1 LLEGTNAY
9 TGGTYSATA
18 GLIINASTGE
28 ITPSSSTPGI
38 YTVTYTIPASAGCSV
53 VPVTTSVTIATP
65 PTAAINYMGT
75 PYCAG
80 AAIVTVT
87 QTGTA
92 GGTYSSTAGLVIN
105 AATGEV
111 DLNSSTPGTY
121 TVTYT
126 IPANGGCTPVL
137 VATSITINPTTIPVT
152 GFSYATPVCISGT
165 NPIPTVSGGFTIGGT
180 YSSTAGLTINAS
192 TGEITLASSTVGTY
206 TVTYTVPATV
216 CDPVG
221 SSTFDVTLTPSPII
235 TLTSGLGTDA
245 QTLCENTV
253 LTGITYTVSNATGA
267 TVVGLPSGVTGTY
280 AAGVFT
286 ISGTPTTPGSHS
298 YTITTSGGCFPDA
311 VITGIINVNSSPLA
325 ITGFSYSTPVCSNGI
340 NPMPIMASGFTTGGT
355 YTSTAGLTLNSA
367 TGEITL
373 ATSTAGSYTVTY
385 SVPAS
390 ICAPAGS
397 STFDITITTASSA
410 TISYV
415 GTPFCAGTGMV
426 AVTQTGTLGGTY
438 SSAVGLA
445 INGTTGEIDLNAS
458 TPGAYTVTYEIAATG
473 GCALFSTTTTIMIN
487 PITTPVTGFSYSTP
501 VCSNDVNPAP
511 TGVAGFTTGGT
522 YSSTV
527 GLTINT
533 STGEV
538 DLVTSTPGSY
548 TVTYVVPASV
558 CGPVGSSSASI
569 TITEAPTATINY
581 SGSPFCATV
590 GSTTVTLSG
599 TAAYTGGTYSAAAGL
614 TINASTGEITPSSST
629 PGTYTVTYTIPASG
643 GCFAVP
649 VTTSVTITAAPTAT
663 ISYAGAPYCATSS
676 SGAVV
681 LNGTGAYTGGSY
693 SSTVGLSIN
702 ASTGEITPSSSTPG
716 TYTVTYV
723 MS

>member
-1 LLEGTNAY
+1 
-9 TGGTYSATA
+9 
-18 GLIINASTGE
+18 
-28 ITPSSSTPGI
+28 
-38 YTVTYTIPASAGCSV
+38 
-53 VPVTTSVTIATP
+53 
-65 PTAAINYMGT
+65 
-75 PYCAG
+75 
-80 AAIVTVT
+80 
-87 QTGTA
+87 
-92 GGTYSSTAGLVIN
+92 
-105 AATGEV
+105 
-111 DLNSSTPGTY
+111 
-121 TVTYT
+121 
-126 IPANGGCTPVL
+126 
-137 VATSITINPTTIPVT
+137 
-152 GFSYATPVCISGT
+152 
-165 NPIPTVSGGFTIGGT
+165 
-180 YSSTAGLTINAS
+180 
-192 TGEITLASSTVGTY
+192 
-206 TVTYTVPATV
+206 
-216 CDPVG
+216 
-221 SSTFDVTLTPSPII
+221 
-235 TLTSGLGTDA
+235 
-245 QTLCENTV
+245 
-253 LTGITYTVSNATGA
+253 
-267 TVVGLPSGVTGTY
+267 
-280 AAGVFT
+280 
-286 ISGTPTTPGSHS
+286 
-298 YTITTSGGCFPDA
+298 
-311 VITGIINVNSSPLA
+311 
-325 ITGFSYSTPVCSNGI
+325 
-340 NPMPIMASGFTTGGT
+340 
-355 YTSTAGLTLNSA
+355 
-367 TGEITL
+367 
-373 ATSTAGSYTVTY
+373 
-385 SVPAS
+385 
-390 ICAPAGS
+390 
-397 STFDITITTASSA
+397 
-410 TISYV
+410 
-415 GTPFCAGTGMV
+415 
-426 AVTQTGTLGGTY
+426 
-438 SSAVGLA
+438 
-445 INGTTGEIDLNAS
+445 
-458 TPGAYTVTYEIAATG
+458 
-473 GCALFSTTTTIMIN
+473 MIN
-487 PITTPVTGFSYSTP
+487 PITTPVTGFSYYTP